1 MIGVFTRH
9 PRPLAV
15 LFGVLAV
22 IGLVVAW
29 VR

>member
-15 LFGVLAV
+15 VFGLLAIIGV
-22 IGLVVAW
+22 IVALT
-29 VR
+29 R